1 MLTLNYRD
9 SRPIYE
15 QIKDGLRKLIV
26 TGAMAPDEKLPSVRA
41 LAMDLAINPNTIQRA
56 YAQLEMEGYV
66 YSVAGRGTFVA
77 EGQEQNLVRR
87 REVEDKVRPLLQEL
101 RELAGSMGFSVP
113 QAQPERTPVPDP
125 PESEPKP
132 VQAVFQQQPL
142 PEPAAA
148 MLRQAGKMDKRQEA
162 LLLALK
168 PFLRKERQEKIDRAL
183 HAARLAS
190 LASLALK
197 NRGRGPGAKETP

>member
-1 MLTLNYRD
+1 M
-9 SRPIYE
+9 
-15 QIKDGLRKLIV
+15 
-26 TGAMAPDEKLPSVRA
+26 DELERA
-41 LAMDLAINPNTIQRA
+41 LRA
-56 YAQLEMEGYV
+56 VLDDPAQL
-66 YSVAGRGTFVA
+66 R
-77 EGQEQNLVRR
+77 
-87 REVEDKVRPLLQEL
+87 EL

-113 QAQPERTPVPDP
+113 QAQPESAPAPTPPEPEPVPEP
-125 PESEPKP
+125 PPA
-132 VQAVFQQQPL
+132 QAAFQQQPL

-183 HAARLAS
+183 HAERLAS

>member
-1 MLTLNYRD
+1 MDDL
-9 SRPIYE
+9 E
-15 QIKDGLRKLIV
+15 
-26 TGAMAPDEKLPSVRA
+26 RA
-41 LAMDLAINPNTIQRA
+41 LRA
-56 YAQLEMEGYV
+56 VLDDPAQ
-66 YSVAGRGTFVA
+66 
-77 EGQEQNLVRR
+77 
-87 REVEDKVRPLLQEL
+87 LQEL

-113 QAQPERTPVPDP
+113 QAQQEPEPATQATQPEPVPE
-125 PESEPKP
+125 PEPAR
-132 VQAVFQQQPL
+132 AVFQQQAL

>member
-1 MLTLNYRD
+1 M
-9 SRPIYE
+9 
-15 QIKDGLRKLIV
+15 
-26 TGAMAPDEKLPSVRA
+26 DELERA
-41 LAMDLAINPNTIQRA
+41 LRA
-56 YAQLEMEGYV
+56 VLDDPAQ
-66 YSVAGRGTFVA
+66 
-77 EGQEQNLVRR
+77 
-87 REVEDKVRPLLQEL
+87 LQEL

-113 QAQPERTPVPDP
+113 QAQPER
-125 PESEPKP
+125 
-132 VQAVFQQQPL
+132 APL
-142 PEPAAA
+142 PDPAAA

>member
-1 MLTLNYRD
+1 
-9 SRPIYE
+9 
-15 QIKDGLRKLIV
+15 
-26 TGAMAPDEKLPSVRA
+26 
-41 LAMDLAINPNTIQRA
+41 
-56 YAQLEMEGYV
+56 
-66 YSVAGRGTFVA
+66 
-77 EGQEQNLVRR
+77 
-87 REVEDKVRPLLQEL
+87 
-101 RELAGSMGFSVP
+101 MGFSVP
-113 QAQPERTPVPDP
+113 QAQPERAPMQKAPEPAPVP
-125 PESEPKP
+125 EP

>member
-1 MLTLNYRD
+1 M
-9 SRPIYE
+9 
-15 QIKDGLRKLIV
+15 
-26 TGAMAPDEKLPSVRA
+26 DELERA
-41 LAMDLAINPNTIQRA
+41 LRA
-56 YAQLEMEGYV
+56 VLDDPAQ
-66 YSVAGRGTFVA
+66 
-77 EGQEQNLVRR
+77 
-87 REVEDKVRPLLQEL
+87 LQEL
-101 RELAGSMGFSVP
+101 RELAGSMGFSLP
-113 QAQPERTPVPDP
+113 QAQPESAPMQKAPEPVPE
-125 PESEPKP
+125 PEPAR
-132 VQAVFQQQPL
+132 AVFQQQPL
-142 PEPAAA
+142 PEPVAA

>member
-1 MLTLNYRD
+1 M
-9 SRPIYE
+9 
-15 QIKDGLRKLIV
+15 
-26 TGAMAPDEKLPSVRA
+26 DELERA
-41 LAMDLAINPNTIQRA
+41 LRA
-56 YAQLEMEGYV
+56 VLDDPAQ
-66 YSVAGRGTFVA
+66 
-77 EGQEQNLVRR
+77 
-87 REVEDKVRPLLQEL
+87 LQEL

-113 QAQPERTPVPDP
+113 QTQPEGAPAPRS
-125 PESEPKP
+125 PEPAPAPEPEP
-132 VQAVFQQQPL
+132 AQAVFQQQL

-148 MLRQAGKMDKRQEA
+148 MLRQAEKTDKKQEA

-197 NRGRGPGAKETP
+197 NRGRSPGAKETP

>member
-1 MLTLNYRD
+1 M
-9 SRPIYE
+9 
-15 QIKDGLRKLIV
+15 
-26 TGAMAPDEKLPSVRA
+26 DELERA
-41 LAMDLAINPNTIQRA
+41 LRA
-56 YAQLEMEGYV
+56 VLDDPAQL
-66 YSVAGRGTFVA
+66 R
-77 EGQEQNLVRR
+77 
-87 REVEDKVRPLLQEL
+87 EL

-113 QAQPERTPVPDP
+113 QAQPESAPAPTP
-125 PESEPKP
+125 PEPEPTP
-132 VQAVFQQQPL
+132 EPPPAQAVFQQQPL

-148 MLRQAGKMDKRQEA
+148 MLRQAGKADKKQEA

>member
-1 MLTLNYRD
+1 M
-9 SRPIYE
+9 
-15 QIKDGLRKLIV
+15 
-26 TGAMAPDEKLPSVRA
+26 DELERA
-41 LAMDLAINPNTIQRA
+41 LRA
-56 YAQLEMEGYV
+56 VLDDPAQ
-66 YSVAGRGTFVA
+66 
-77 EGQEQNLVRR
+77 
-87 REVEDKVRPLLQEL
+87 LQEL

-113 QAQPERTPVPDP
+113 QTQPEGAPAPKS
-125 PESEPKP
+125 PEPAPAPEPEP
-132 VQAVFQQQPL
+132 AQAVFQQQL

-148 MLRQAGKMDKRQEA
+148 MLRQAEKTDKKQEA

-197 NRGRGPGAKETP
+197 NRGRSPGAKETP

>member
-1 MLTLNYRD
+1 M
-9 SRPIYE
+9 
-15 QIKDGLRKLIV
+15 
-26 TGAMAPDEKLPSVRA
+26 DELERA
-41 LAMDLAINPNTIQRA
+41 LRA
-56 YAQLEMEGYV
+56 VLDDPAQL
-66 YSVAGRGTFVA
+66 
-77 EGQEQNLVRR
+77 QQ
-87 REVEDKVRPLLQEL
+87 L

-113 QAQPERTPVPDP
+113 QTQPEGTPAPKS
-125 PESEPKP
+125 PEPAPAPEPEP
-132 VQAVFQQQPL
+132 AQAVFQQQL

-148 MLRQAGKMDKRQEA
+148 MLRQAGKTDKKQEA

-197 NRGRGPGAKETP
+197 NRGRSPGAKETP

>member
-1 MLTLNYRD
+1 M
-9 SRPIYE
+9 
-15 QIKDGLRKLIV
+15 
-26 TGAMAPDEKLPSVRA
+26 DELERA
-41 LAMDLAINPNTIQRA
+41 LRA
-56 YAQLEMEGYV
+56 VLDDPAQ
-66 YSVAGRGTFVA
+66 
-77 EGQEQNLVRR
+77 
-87 REVEDKVRPLLQEL
+87 LQEL

-113 QAQPERTPVPDP
+113 QAQPK
-125 PESEPKP
+125 PEPTLKEPQPKP
-132 VQAVFQQQPL
+132 VPEPEQAQAVFQQQLL

>member
-1 MLTLNYRD
+1 M
-9 SRPIYE
+9 
-15 QIKDGLRKLIV
+15 
-26 TGAMAPDEKLPSVRA
+26 DELERA
-41 LAMDLAINPNTIQRA
+41 LRA
-56 YAQLEMEGYV
+56 VLDDPAQ
-66 YSVAGRGTFVA
+66 
-77 EGQEQNLVRR
+77 
-87 REVEDKVRPLLQEL
+87 LQEL

-113 QAQPERTPVPDP
+113 QTQPEGAPAPKS
-125 PESEPKP
+125 PEPAPAPEPEP
-132 VQAVFQQQPL
+132 AQAVFQQL

-148 MLRQAGKMDKRQEA
+148 MLRQAGKTDKKQEA

-197 NRGRGPGAKETP
+197 NRGRSPGAKETP

>member
-1 MLTLNYRD
+1 M
-9 SRPIYE
+9 
-15 QIKDGLRKLIV
+15 
-26 TGAMAPDEKLPSVRA
+26 DELERA
-41 LAMDLAINPNTIQRA
+41 LRA
-56 YAQLEMEGYV
+56 VLDDPAQ
-66 YSVAGRGTFVA
+66 
-77 EGQEQNLVRR
+77 
-87 REVEDKVRPLLQEL
+87 LQEL

-113 QAQPERTPVPDP
+113 QAQPERAPVPDP

-132 VQAVFQQQPL
+132 VL

>member
-1 MLTLNYRD
+1 M
-9 SRPIYE
+9 
-15 QIKDGLRKLIV
+15 
-26 TGAMAPDEKLPSVRA
+26 DELERA
-41 LAMDLAINPNTIQRA
+41 LRA
-56 YAQLEMEGYV
+56 VLDDPAQ
-66 YSVAGRGTFVA
+66 
-77 EGQEQNLVRR
+77 
-87 REVEDKVRPLLQEL
+87 LQEL

-113 QAQPERTPVPDP
+113 QTQPEGAPAPKS
-125 PESEPKP
+125 PELAPAPKP
-132 VQAVFQQQPL
+132 EPAQAVFQQL

-148 MLRQAGKMDKRQEA
+148 MLRQAEKTDKKQEA

-197 NRGRGPGAKETP
+197 NRGRSPGAKETP

>member
-1 MLTLNYRD
+1 M
-9 SRPIYE
+9 
-15 QIKDGLRKLIV
+15 
-26 TGAMAPDEKLPSVRA
+26 DELERA
-41 LAMDLAINPNTIQRA
+41 LRA
-56 YAQLEMEGYV
+56 VLDDPAQ
-66 YSVAGRGTFVA
+66 
-77 EGQEQNLVRR
+77 
-87 REVEDKVRPLLQEL
+87 LQEL

-113 QAQPERTPVPDP
+113 QTQPEGAPAPKS
-125 PESEPKP
+125 PEPAPALEPEP
-132 VQAVFQQQPL
+132 AQAVFQQQL

-148 MLRQAGKMDKRQEA
+148 MLRQAGKTDKKQEA

-197 NRGRGPGAKETP
+197 NRGRSPGAKETP

>member
-1 MLTLNYRD
+1 M
-9 SRPIYE
+9 
-15 QIKDGLRKLIV
+15 
-26 TGAMAPDEKLPSVRA
+26 DELERA
-41 LAMDLAINPNTIQRA
+41 LRA
-56 YAQLEMEGYV
+56 VLDDPAQL
-66 YSVAGRGTFVA
+66 R
-77 EGQEQNLVRR
+77 
-87 REVEDKVRPLLQEL
+87 EL

-113 QAQPERTPVPDP
+113 QAQPESAPAPTPPEPEPVPEP
-125 PESEPKP
+125 PPA
-132 VQAVFQQQPL
+132 QAAFQQQPL

-183 HAARLAS
+183 HAA
-190 LASLALK
+190 LK

>member
-1 MLTLNYRD
+1 M
-9 SRPIYE
+9 
-15 QIKDGLRKLIV
+15 
-26 TGAMAPDEKLPSVRA
+26 DELERA
-41 LAMDLAINPNTIQRA
+41 LRTILDDP
-56 YAQLEMEGYV
+56 AQ
-66 YSVAGRGTFVA
+66 
-77 EGQEQNLVRR
+77 
-87 REVEDKVRPLLQEL
+87 LQEL
-101 RELAGSMGFSVP
+101 RELAGSMGFSLP
-113 QAQPERTPVPDP
+113 QAQPESAPMQKAPEPVPE
-125 PESEPKP
+125 PEPAR
-132 VQAVFQQQPL
+132 AVFQQQPL
-142 PEPAAA
+142 PEPVAA